1 LGVKELT
8 NQKCMDVA
16 TLACAEKDTLHNMPF
31 EVNSTMVAHAIKA
44 ADALGYY
51 YLNK

>member
-1 LGVKELT
+1 
-8 NQKCMDVA
+8 
-16 TLACAEKDTLHNMPF
+16 MPF